1 MEKTVDKPNQR
12 GRTAAQI
19 LAEMREPILLGL
31 SRVLRASFASSV
43 DELLERLL
51 AERSWDIRQKI
62 DDSLDLLRNGR
73 EGIEVKFDQAC
84 AEEWVSRTG
93 QRERRADQLP
103 EPKAARRP
111 EPKTLSLSLVD
122 DNQIGDQLTVG
133 RIASRIRRRLDE
145 EQVDGLRA
153 RFGLLL
159 DRDWF
164 SDNDF
169 PIAPDVILECL
180 RRALSAFGPAPVVAY
195 LLDQFEPKL
204 SGELATLYA
213 EVNALMVKR
222 GVMPEI
228 RYHVAKPVGGAGFA
242 GVEEDDGTGFEGDL
256 DAAAGLDG
264 GEGQPILLPGR
275 QPAGIAAGQGG
286 AGYPVGASPAGPARG
301 GVAAGHPG
309 GAPGPGLPAG
319 YGGGHAGHGAPGVP
333 VMPGHPLAAGMVGG
347 GGGGGGVGNG
357 AGVGYYPGPG
367 GGVDGGRGGEPVR
380 FFGADAH
387 DPHARLLDAA
397 AQAGQA
403 AGGWAG
409 GGHGGYG
416 GDGGTGS
423 GGGDGQGGGINAPM
437 MMPAPAVRTLVLQLA
452 RRETQA
458 QGSAARYL
466 SDPSRFGARHAN
478 LPASSQPLIAA
489 LSVMQDHKP
498 PEGRNVVEQSEKVR
512 EHSVEAAEQHGTP
525 LERLI
530 IETVSLVFDNVYE
543 DPAIADTIKQQL
555 LRLQVAAFKAALIDP
570 SFFARPEHP
579 MRQLIDRIAGMG
591 SDPDFQTTAGSPLV
605 GDVADLVT
613 WILAS
618 FDRDLAVIEDALA
631 RLDTI
636 VETETDR
643 RADRLAKIA
652 TAAARTERLE
662 RTRDE
667 VRAELTAVIR
677 RSTPEFVAR
686 FIADQWTEV
695 ISRLRNGADY
705 APFDEGRAR
714 RTVEKLVWS
723 VAPKKAVEIRKLAA
737 DLPQLIADLSRG
749 LSFVATSEAERELFF
764 SELLAWH
771 GAAITEAKRLAA
783 LKEAQRKAGLTAEND
798 VSDVDDEDD
807 EEDFEVDEV
816 AAAAAALS
824 ATSNSAARNDP
835 AGDRR
840 PGEGSAPSRQPVRPA
855 AAGRS
860 GADPSAGQGA
870 NAGDDA
876 DPSTAPRG
884 RPRAGA
890 EEPFEP
896 TGAFPD
902 TGVADDEAEAID
914 ALEALDLVNGT
925 EVELLSVKGEVK
937 RFKLGWMSPARTVF
951 IFSRYPKDHWTVRR
965 PMLGQLL
972 EQGRI
977 RVVSRPAKTN
987 QVIESLKAR

>member
-1 MEKTVDKPNQR
+1 MEKTVDRPNQR

-19 LAEMREPILLGL
+19 LAELREPILFGL
-31 SRVLRASFASSV
+31 SRVLRASFASSL
-43 DELLERLL
+43 DELLERLI

-73 EGIEVKFDQAC
+73 EGIEAKFDQAC

-103 EPKAARRP
+103 EPKEARRP
-111 EPKTLSLSLVD
+111 EPKLLSLSLVD

-180 RRALSAFGPAPVVAY
+180 RKALSSFGPAPVVAY

-228 RYHVAKPVGGAGFA
+228 RYHVAKPMGGG
-242 GVEEDDGTGFEGDL
+242 GHGGGDGTE
-256 DAAAGLDG
+256 G
-264 GEGQPILLPGR
+264 GEGAAFDADAEGTGPEGNALQAPQVQLPGR
-275 QPAGIAAGQGG
+275 QAAGAAALTGA
-286 AGYPVGASPAGPARG
+286 AGYPAGA
-301 GVAAGHPG
+301 VAAGAIRGAAHGGHPG
-309 GAPGPGLPAG
+309 VGGIGGPALPAG
-319 YGGGHAGHGAPGVP
+319 YPGHGS
-333 VMPGHPLAAGMVGG
+333 AAGYHP
-347 GGGGGGVGNG
+347 G
-357 AGVGYYPGPG
+357 AGAGM
-367 GGVDGGRGGEPVR
+367 DGGRGGEPVR

-387 DPHARLLDAA
+387 DPHASLLDAA

-403 AGGWAG
+403 DGGWPAGAGQAGGVDGDPG
-409 GGHGGYG
+409 GWGGQ
-416 GDGGTGS
+416 GS
-423 GGGDGQGGGINAPM
+423 GGVVAPM
-437 MMPAPAVRTLVLQLA
+437 MMPAPAVRTLVQQLV
-452 RRETQA
+452 RRDTQA

-466 SDPSRFGARHAN
+466 SDPTRFGVRHAN

-489 LSVMQDHKP
+489 LSVMQDHKL
-498 PEGRNVVEQSEKVR
+498 PEGSNVVEQSEKVR

-570 SFFARPEHP
+570 TFFARPDHP

-605 GDVADLVT
+605 SDVADLVT
-613 WILAS
+613 WILGS
-618 FDRDLAVIEDALA
+618 FDRDLEVIEDALA

-636 VETETDR
+636 VEAETDR
-643 RADRLAKIA
+643 RAERLAKIA

-723 VAPKKAVEIRKLAA
+723 VAPKKAVEIRRLAA

-771 GAAITEAKRLAA
+771 GAAITEAKRLSA
-783 LKEAQRKAGLTAEND
+783 LKEAQRKAGLTAEVD
-798 VSDVDDEDD
+798 VADDED
-807 EEDFEVDEV
+807 EEDDEVDEV
-816 AAAAAALS
+816 AAAAAALPGAS
-824 ATSNSAARNDP
+824 AGAARGDP
-835 AGDRR
+835 VRNGRVGTGPATGRSPGRQMAGGQAAGDRADGR
-840 PGEGSAPSRQPVRPA
+840 AADTTDDGEPATVPLARGEGGGGER
-855 AAGRS
+855 
-860 GADPSAGQGA
+860 
-870 NAGDDA
+870 
-876 DPSTAPRG
+876 
-884 RPRAGA
+884 
-890 EEPFEP
+890 FEP
-896 TGAFPD
+896 TGAY
-902 TGVADDEAEAID
+902 ADDGDPGSDSEAID
-914 ALEALDLVNGT
+914 AVEALELVNGT
-925 EVELLSVKGEVK
+925 EIELLSVKGEVK

-965 PMLGQLL
+965 PMLSQLL